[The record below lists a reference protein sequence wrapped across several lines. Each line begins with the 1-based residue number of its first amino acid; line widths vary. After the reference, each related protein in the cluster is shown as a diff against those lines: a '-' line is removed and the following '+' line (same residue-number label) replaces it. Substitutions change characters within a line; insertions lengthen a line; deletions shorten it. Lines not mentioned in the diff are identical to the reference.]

1 MAKDKAYGAI
11 IFIIAVIIIIG
22 YTYWVILVPLLP
34 DVLPLGNTL
43 YANYLWAL
51 AIPLW
56 LAIIGIMAIAA
67 WIGYTMMTTPPPIP
81 IEELEEEMEEVEAE
95 KPQ

>member
-1 MAKDKAYGAI
+1 
-11 IFIIAVIIIIG
+11 
-22 YTYWVILVPLLP
+22 
-34 DVLPLGNTL
+34 
-43 YANYLWAL
+43 
-51 AIPLW
+51 
-56 LAIIGIMAIAA
+56 AIIGIMAIAA